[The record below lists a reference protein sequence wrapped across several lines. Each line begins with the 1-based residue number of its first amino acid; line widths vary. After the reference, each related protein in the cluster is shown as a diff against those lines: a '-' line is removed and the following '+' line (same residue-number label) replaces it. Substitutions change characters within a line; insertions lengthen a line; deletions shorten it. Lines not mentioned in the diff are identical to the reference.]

1 MGTFDLAPSS
11 HVGLRPAFSWP
22 TGVLENSTSKDR
34 PAVQKA
40 KMLYR
45 SCMNESE
52 CGVPPAQ
59 QGWAPPCMNESEC
72 GGSSPQNESGVP
84 LAERECGGNPY
95 RIRVWGVPL

>member
-11 HVGLRPAFSWP
+11 HVGLRPTFSWP

-59 QGWAPPCMNESEC
+59 QGWVPPCMNESVGVPPHRTRVGC
-72 GGSSPQNESGVP
+72 PLQNENVGVTP
-84 LAERECGGNPY
+84 TE
-95 RIRVWGVPL
+95 

>member
-11 HVGLRPAFSWP
+11 HVGLRPTFSWP

-52 CGVPPAQ
+52 CGVPPA
-59 QGWAPPCMNESEC
+59 NK
-72 GGSSPQNESGVP
+72 GGRHP
-84 LAERECGGNPY
+84 A
-95 RIRVWGVPL
+95 